1 MTFVREIHVDVF
13 SHGVFLGDLQP
24 WVTWKTGETAAGILE
39 KGVTFVPWRQ
49 VDGIH
54 LPPSPVFDGQRL
66 LENKG
71 SCKDHMKLTCF
82 IIIII
87 ITTSHVECVCTI
99 LFLSCPCP
107 VKEGVF
113 WWYQLESSRG
123 FLQWNSSPSVAL
135 PIKAPFKSSFTKP
148 LREDCDSFYPVIGK
162 G

>member
-1 MTFVREIHVDVF
+1 MTFAREIHVDVF

-87 ITTSHVECVCTI
+87 IIIIITTSHVECVCTI
-99 LFLSCPCP
+99 LFWSCPCP
-107 VKEGVF
+107 ATVGRSCFLLVSTGIILWFPSMKQLSKCSFAHKGPF
-113 WWYQLESSRG
+113 WEL
-123 FLQWNSSPSVAL
+123 L
-135 PIKAPFKSSFTKP
+135 
-148 LREDCDSFYPVIGK
+148 
-162 G
+162 